1 MYIRARRSVVP
12 LWRRI
17 QVTSLASTSVV
28 TNWRSWS
35 LRWAMLTIAQRG
47 LPSGVCSIEAMSS
60 GGPVIHAANDGD
72 ASRPLR
78 RIAKSIRSFGGKNES
93 SSNTPS
99 LRTGG
104 VWIMPISEARSRL
117 RPAVHSLRMM
127 LDTRMCSRLVSGS
140 ASMPTRPSSPLTN
153 PSISSPT
160 ISASFDAAG
169 GWSEP
174 TMLIPIPADEPGV

>member
-1 MYIRARRSVVP
+1 MSPAPSPHAPRPSVQVLAWAAAKSATLKPAFCASPSLTHGSKSAGARFAKVRQRLVRSPFGSISKAGTPARR
-12 LWRRI
+12 
-17 QVTSLASTSVV
+17 ASSMSTMPRPVLPEPV
-28 TNWRSWS
+28 
-35 LRWAMLTIAQRG
+35 MPTI
-47 LPSGVCSIEAMSS
+47 
-60 GGPVIHAANDGD
+60 
-72 ASRPLR
+72 
-78 RIAKSIRSFGGKNES
+78 
-93 SSNTPS
+93 TPS